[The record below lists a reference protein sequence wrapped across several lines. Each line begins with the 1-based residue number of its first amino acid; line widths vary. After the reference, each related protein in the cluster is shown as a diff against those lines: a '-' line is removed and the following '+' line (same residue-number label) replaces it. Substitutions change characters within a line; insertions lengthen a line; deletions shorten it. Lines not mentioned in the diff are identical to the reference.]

1 MLQRVATHL
10 LCTPPGG
17 EVRRLDAAAPVTKR
31 SRMPLFDGPPPW
43 YVPGSPLPRASR
55 IAVLAPHP
63 DDFDVIGITL
73 RLFQRASATITLGVL
88 TSGASGVEDAFEA
101 DPEAK
106 RRVREREQEASCAF
120 FGLPPD
126 QLHFLR
132 LVEDPS
138 GHLDACEA
146 NRERVAS
153 FLSSCAPEFVFLP
166 HGDDPN
172 LAHQRTFAMVAGAL
186 ARQDARATMWLNR
199 DPKTLAM
206 REDVY
211 VLFDAEAAEW
221 KRTLLRHH
229 TSQQAR
235 NLRTRGHGFD
245 ERILRGNAETA
256 RSAGRSGAFAEVFE
270 LRDT

>member
-1 MLQRVATHL
+1 M
-10 LCTPPGG
+10 
-17 EVRRLDAAAPVTKR
+17 
-31 SRMPLFDGPPPW
+31 
-43 YVPGSPLPRASR
+43 
-55 IAVLAPHP
+55 
-63 DDFDVIGITL
+63 
-73 RLFQRASATITLGVL
+73 
-88 TSGASGVEDAFEA
+88 
-101 DPEAK
+101 
-106 RRVREREQEASCAF
+106 REREQEASCAF

-132 LVEDPS
+132 LAEDPS